1 MNCYASKFVRLCLE
15 QLYLIRGQEPSI
27 PSQKELISSLHVYG
41 EGDLSDDL
49 RKKTYDSG
57 WTIGV
62 AQLEIRKE
70 VWICDEGRFDFDN
83 EQDSIEHMTQSSASS
98 SRRKRKGV
106 GARTMIGA
114 DAILTR
120 RTIRTTIEQ
129 TRRFLGGDV
138 LPCILTIG

>member
-27 PSQKELISSLHVYG
+27 PSQKELIFSLHVYG

-57 WTIGV
+57 WTIEV
-62 AQLEIRKE
+62 AQLEIQKE

-83 EQDSIEHMTQSSASS
+83 EQDSIEHMTQKFGLEQQKKEERCWWEDYDR
-98 SRRKRKGV
+98 SRR
-106 GARTMIGA
+106 
-114 DAILTR
+114 D
-120 RTIRTTIEQ
+120 
-129 TRRFLGGDV
+129 
-138 LPCILTIG
+138 PY